1 MLFIYMNCVK
11 NIIYNNNTKKVF
23 PIIPNSN
30 SNTKTPVKP
39 IKSSSYKSFFNSKYA
54 IHPKNKFIKQAVLL
68 SVEILIFLLIHLS
81 HNITPKFF

>member
-30 SNTKTPVKP
+30 SNINTPIKP

-54 IHPKNKFIKQAVLL
+54 IHPKKKFIVERSRL
-68 SVEILIFLLIHLS
+68 SISRNTNLS
-81 HNITPKFF
+81 INTSIAQYHP

>member
-11 NIIYNNNTKKVF
+11 NMIYNNNTKKVF

-30 SNTKTPVKP
+30 SNINTPIKP

-54 IHPKNKFIKQAVLL
+54 IHPKKKFIVERSRL
-68 SVEILIFLLIHLS
+68 SISRNTNLS
-81 HNITPKFF
+81 INTSIAQYHP

>member
-23 PIIPNSN
+23 PIIPTSN
-30 SNTKTPVKP
+30 SNIKTPVKP

-54 IHPKNKFIKQAVLL
+54 IHPKNKFIKQRSRL
-68 SVEILIFLLIHLS
+68 SISRNTNLS
-81 HNITPKFF
+81 INTSIAQYHP

>member
-11 NIIYNNNTKKVF
+11 NMIYNNNKKVF

-30 SNTKTPVKP
+30 INTPVKP

-54 IHPKNKFIKQAVLL
+54 IHPKKKFIVERSRL
-68 SVEILIFLLIHLS
+68 SISRNTNLS
-81 HNITPKFF
+81 INTSIAQYHP